1 MFAGTHQKWLFE
13 WSHGRTLL
21 PARSA
26 GESSFQDSRLGACAH
41 VHPHLSSSPLLSL
54 VRTPISTLPL
64 NERWY
69 TFQVS
74 KRRVIGQTTF
84 WIMSRAEIALDKV
97 AKSGILYLRPNGLKN
112 LLIKKTNRSDN
123 VAGMKGTLNEQSSSE
138 SHPRY

>member
-1 MFAGTHQKWLFE
+1 MFGGTHQKWLFE
-13 WSHGRTLL
+13 WSHGSILL

-69 TFQVS
+69 TFGLT
-74 KRRVIGQTTF
+74 KRTNMLNGYCFRLTLF
-84 WIMSRAEIALDKV
+84 W
-97 AKSGILYLRPNGLKN
+97 G
-112 LLIKKTNRSDN
+112 
-123 VAGMKGTLNEQSSSE
+123 VAGISVIFFGEVVHFSSVKNSILPV
-138 SHPRY
+138 HNQ